1 MATHVTEI
9 STPPTPMD
17 PPAEFEQK
25 AARVWSELHQAVP
38 QMNQQADDIEQ
49 IGATASASAT
59 AAAVSTVAAKAS
71 ETNSKAS
78 ETKSKT
84 SETNAKTSETK
95 AKTSETNAKTS
106 ETNALNSATAAAS
119 SAASAA
125 ESVGNRVAKT
135 GDTGAALLPEGNN
148 AQRPA
153 TGSIPAG
160 ALVMRGNAQTA
171 GDYIAEYWDRGVAAW
186 RAFAS
191 RTWVSAQITTA
202 INALQTTIDGWLGYA
217 IVYPN
222 GGSAASPANVALNSR
237 YVTANPFPDY
247 HVMCEAQVLY
257 AGAWSSAGWYTNNT
271 AAVGVVAHQVGN
283 DIVTITGQTGTL
295 PRANLGGNA
304 YGIAIGADITTPVP
318 CRVMVRRIKGAF

>member
-1 MATHVTEI
+1 MVTHVTEI
-9 STPPTPMD
+9 STPPTPAD

-49 IGATASASAT
+49 IGAAAQAAKERAIQESDAALGYRNETQAARDDALP
-59 AAAVSTVAAKAS
+59 AAVTATEMAALS
-71 ETNSKAS
+71 VT
-78 ETKSKT
+78 
-84 SETNAKTSETK
+84 AKEQTEGFRDE
-95 AKTSETNAKTS
+95 AQ
-106 ETNALNSATAAAS
+106 AA
-119 SAASAA
+119 AASAA
-125 ESVGNRVAKT
+125 NRVAKT
-135 GDTGAALLPEGNN
+135 SDTGAALLPEGND

-160 ALVMRGNAQTA
+160 ALVMRGNTQDPA
-171 GDYIAEYWDRGVAAW
+171 DYKPEFWDRVAAAW
-186 RAFAS
+186 EVFAD
-191 RTWVSAQITTA
+191 RTWVGQQITAA
-202 INALQTTIDGWLGYA
+202 INALQITIDGWLGFA

-237 YVTANPFPDY
+237 YVTANPFPGY

-257 AGAWSSAGWYTNNT
+257 AGAWTAAGWLTNNT

-283 DIVTITGQTGTL
+283 DIVTITGQTGTI

-304 YGIAIGADITTPVP
+304 YGIAIGTDITTPVP